1 MVRRLSVL
9 SLFAAVLGSA
19 AGCRNDCG
27 GGCFTSTHGSAP
39 CRLTGHSAPDCC
51 ETAGVPVSG
60 GAMPATLVPGAGVP
74 LMPAP
79 YGGAPTE
86 LPYPGPAPTDLIP
99 RQGVPVQPAIPTPAP
114 GSVEFGSNVLPAPK
128 LGVPVKDS
136 K

>member
-9 SLFAAVLGSA
+9 SLSAAVLASA
-19 AGCRNDCG
+19 AGCRCG
-27 GGCFTSTHGSAP
+27 GGWFTSTHGSAP

-51 ETAGVPVSG
+51 ETVGMPVSG
-60 GAMPATLVPGAGVP
+60 GAVPGTLVPGAGVP

-79 YGGAPTE
+79 TGVPPTE
-86 LPYPGPAPTDLIP
+86 LPYPGSPPADFIP
-99 RQGVPVQPAIPTPAP
+99 RAGVPVQPAIPVPAP